1 VSEAP
6 PPSPRL
12 TRPEAL
18 LIAVCAVLPFL
29 NGLPADFTYD
39 DKLIIRDNER
49 IAEPS
54 RVGEIFTTQYFGGSL
69 ASAQNYR
76 PAVLLTYA
84 VQRWVHGN
92 RPTLFRAVNV
102 AFHAGATVA
111 LAAVLLAIGFPRA
124 PSLAVAILFA
134 VVPIHV
140 EAVTSLVGRAETLSA
155 LLVLLGAL
163 LWLRATAGGRFHA
176 GPYVATLLLFSVAVF
191 VKESAVVLPGLVLLA
206 ELFRGGKWRGVSE
219 TYRDASPRARGA
231 FLGFL
236 LPLGLL
242 FVARWIVLKGFLISR
257 EAGIWDLENPLVSFP
272 APLRIANALN
282 LAVRYVGKTLVPV
295 GLSADHSAQALP
307 LASGFAEPRAWFGA
321 LVLALAI
328 AAAWR
333 VRAGRP
339 LALFGLLL
347 FLGGLFPASNVPFV
361 VGTIYAERLMYLP
374 AAGVLA
380 VVVALATPAWREVPR
395 PSPWP
400 WRPAV
405 LAAAVLVWGG
415 VAAARNLAWRDDRT
429 LFADMVEKF
438 PRSAKAHY
446 NVAYDA
452 GRRGETELQKRHL
465 ESAVALF
472 PRYYDAW
479 ATLGRIAWTERR
491 WDDAV
496 LAYKRSVEIFP
507 SYENGC
513 WGLARTLEEAGRRE
527 EARAAWDEAARSVPG
542 SYPIAWHRA
551 AFLEA
556 SGLLDASEAEWRR
569 AIPLGG
575 GAESAHLALARLLA
589 RRGGDGDATEAWK
602 EARRALV
609 ANPACSEARS
619 FLAGLRAAGVERS

>member
-1 VSEAP
+1 MSEDRIVPA
-6 PPSPRL
+6 RL
-12 TRPEAL
+12 SRLEAL
-18 LIAVCAVLPFL
+18 LIALCAVLPFL

-84 VQRWVHGN
+84 VQRWTHGN
-92 RPTLFRAVNV
+92 RPALFRAVNV
-102 AFHAGATVA
+102 ALHAGATVA
-111 LAAVLLAIGFPRA
+111 LAALLLAIGFPRA
-124 PSLAVAILFA
+124 PSLAVAALFA

-140 EAVTSLVGRAETLSA
+140 EAVTSLVGRAESLSV
-155 LLVLLGAL
+155 LLVLTGAC
-163 LWLRATAGGRFHA
+163 LWLRATDGGGLRA
-176 GPYVATLLLFSVAVF
+176 GPYAATLLLFLVAVF

-206 ELFRGGKWRGVSE
+206 ELFRGGRWRGVSE
-219 TYRDASPRARGA
+219 TFQGASPRARAA

-236 LPLGLL
+236 LPLVVL
-242 FVARWIVLKGFLISR
+242 FGARWLVLKGFLISR
-257 EAGIWDLENPLVSFP
+257 EAGIWDLENPLVSLP
-272 APLRIANALN
+272 APLRIANALT
-282 LAVRYVGKTLVPV
+282 LAIRYVGKTLLPV
-295 GLSADHSAQALP
+295 GLSADHSAQALT
-307 LASGFAEPRAWFGA
+307 LAASFAEPRAWAGA
-321 LVLALAI
+321 LLLALAV
-328 AAAWR
+328 AGAWL

-339 LALFGLLL
+339 LALFGVLL
-347 FLGGLFPASNVPFV
+347 FLGSLFPASNVPFA
-361 VGTIYAERLMYLP
+361 VGTIYAERLVYLP

-380 VVVALATPAWREVPR
+380 AVVAFATPAWREVPR

-400 WRPAV
+400 WRPVLLATVV
-405 LAAAVLVWGG
+405 LAWG
-415 VAAARNLAWRDDRT
+415 VAAAVRNLVWRDDRT

-446 NVAYDA
+446 NVAYEA
-452 GRRGETELQKRHL
+452 GRRGETELQRRHL
-465 ESAVALF
+465 ETAVALF

-479 ATLGRIAWTERR
+479 ASLGRIAWTQKR

-496 LAYKRSVEIFP
+496 RAYRRSVEIFP

-527 EARAAWDEAARSVPG
+527 EALAAWDQAARSVPG
-542 SYPIAWHRA
+542 SYPVAWHRA
-551 AFLEA
+551 AFLET
-556 SGLLDASEAEWRR
+556 SGLLDVAEAEWRR

-575 GAESAHLALARLLA
+575 GAASAHLALARLLA
-589 RRGGDGDATEAWK
+589 RRGRDGDATEAWK

-609 ANPACSEARS
+609 ADPAYVEARA
-619 FLAGLRAAGVERS
+619 FLAGRRESRDGGD